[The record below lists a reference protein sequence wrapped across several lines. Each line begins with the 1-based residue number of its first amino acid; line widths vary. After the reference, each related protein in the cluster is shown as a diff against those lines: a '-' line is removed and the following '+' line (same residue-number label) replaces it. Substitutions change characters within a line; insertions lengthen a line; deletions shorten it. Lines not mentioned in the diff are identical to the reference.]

1 MRAEEANF
9 ERWYGGK
16 RGCEGTRHGKD
27 VNFRMHKAVCK
38 RTSKTLV
45 GRRDFAELGGLS
57 VVNDG
62 TDEKAAR
69 YPPLSSDIHYKHATP
84 DFLATISTRTVV
96 QNEHKRW
103 NAAETRV
110 ESVLVVRVAEH
121 KHTKTKH
128 SRLSRPRLLLV
139 AANDDPPV
147 PDALPLPFFPPIVEC
162 PLKPNMTMMP

>member
-110 ESVLVVRVAEH
+110 EVYFKLWSGWRNTNTP
-121 KHTKTKH
+121 KQ
-128 SRLSRPRLLLV
+128 
-139 AANDDPPV
+139 NI
-147 PDALPLPFFPPIVEC
+147 PDFLAHASC
-162 PLKPNMTMMP
+162 S